1 MDYDGLYDRHKEEV
15 WGVGVFLLI
24 LVLGAGFS
32 NGYIRAPEK
41 MECKDKITD
50 LVIKDTVCAQTG
62 LCISKASYKQIGY
75 GVSPD
80 GKGCIETGQRSSNR
94 CIWITGPGGSRLMN
108 REICDAALY

>member
-80 GKGCIETGQRSSNR
+80 GKGCIETGQEFVHDNEQFHL
-94 CIWITGPGGSRLMN
+94 TGFFDKFFL
-108 REICDAALY
+108 DFLLK